1 MGENTTYEDRALH
14 VKMFG
19 GFDMTYLGKTLL
31 GKKSGESQFV
41 YMMQILL
48 HNRENGISREVL
60 EEVLFGDRDI
70 ENVHHAMQSV
80 VYNAKKKT
88 GKDGVA
94 EGKLYSSGKR
104 ELLLDERDSCRGRRK
119 RI

>member
-48 HNRENGISREVL
+48 HNRETGLAEKYLRRFCL
-60 EEVLFGDRDI
+60 ETEILRMCI
-70 ENVHHAMQSV
+70 MQ
-80 VYNAKKKT
+80 
-88 GKDGVA
+88 
-94 EGKLYSSGKR
+94 
-104 ELLLDERDSCRGRRK
+104 CRV
-119 RI
+119 